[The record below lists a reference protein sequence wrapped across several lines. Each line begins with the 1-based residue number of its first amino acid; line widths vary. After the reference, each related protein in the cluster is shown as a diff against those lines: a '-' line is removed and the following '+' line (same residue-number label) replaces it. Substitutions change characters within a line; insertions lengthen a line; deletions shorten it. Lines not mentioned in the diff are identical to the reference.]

1 MLDIKFIREN
11 PDAVRENIKKKFQDA
26 KLPLVDEVLD
36 LDSKRRAAIAEADQ
50 LRSNRNTLSKQIGML
65 MGQAKKDPAKLAE
78 AEAVKQQVKE
88 QADRLAELEKQE
100 TALEEKLPCT
110 VQEDGALVFGAKM
123 LAEMLSRL
131 PQDTVQLC
139 RAENQGRMTL
149 RSGDACY
156 EVDVWER
163 GAFPK
168 PDLPFPED
176 TVKLSGIPAMA
187 QHTVFATAQDNSKPL
202 LKCVNL
208 MFTSTGLRAAGS
220 NGNCIVTARGDNQST
235 GDVSLLIPAASLGK
249 LSNMCQDKDEF
260 RVGTTGKSIV
270 FFREN
275 FLFSARLM
283 EGGYIDTDQLVGSIR
298 NAFTVLTDIH
308 DMRAA
313 LSSVLSI
320 GTGNR
325 VKLSFQDQRL
335 VFQCAGDCVSASA
348 PIEVIA
354 LTGTPAGDYWFNAKQ
369 LVTCLKALSGT
380 VTLGIA
386 QGGMLTL
393 ATQDAYYLQNAM
405 RPEAQKKTQKAAQP
419 AAAKAA

>member
-1 MLDIKFIREN
+1 
-11 PDAVRENIKKKFQDA
+11 
-26 KLPLVDEVLD
+26 
-36 LDSKRRAAIAEADQ
+36 
-50 LRSNRNTLSKQIGML
+50 
-65 MGQAKKDPAKLAE
+65 
-78 AEAVKQQVKE
+78 
-88 QADRLAELEKQE
+88 
-100 TALEEKLPCT
+100 
-110 VQEDGALVFGAKM
+110 
-123 LAEMLSRL
+123 
-131 PQDTVQLC
+131 
-139 RAENQGRMTL
+139 
-149 RSGDACY
+149 
-156 EVDVWER
+156 
-163 GAFPK
+163 
-168 PDLPFPED
+168 
-176 TVKLSGIPAMA
+176 MA

-335 VFQCAGDCVSASA
+335 VFQCTGDCVSASV

-354 LTGTPAGDYWFNAKQ
+354 LTGTPARDYWFNAKQ

-419 AAAKAA
+419 AAAKAAYEGHTDLAPYEFFECCNEKSDDEILGAAVQHYDVVEIDDGIKPAFFYKTEHGYELLFSFDAKTAKKNIMEEID

>member
-1 MLDIKFIREN
+1 MNITINRAEMLC
-11 PDAVRENIKKKFQDA
+11 AV
-26 KLPLVDEVLD
+26 
-36 LDSKRRAAIAEADQ
+36 KRASAIAPADSPLDVLRGVLLEADAA
-50 LRSNRNTLSKQIGML
+50 SG
-65 MGQAKKDPAKLAE
+65 KLT
-78 AEAVKQQVKE
+78 VTSTN
-88 QADRLAELEKQE
+88 LEV
-100 TALEEKLPCT
+100 TLEEKLPCS
-110 VQEDGALVFGAKM
+110 VREDGALVFSAKM

-131 PQDTVQLC
+131 PLDTVQIC
-139 RAENQGRMTL
+139 RAENRGRMKL
-149 RSGDACY
+149 QSDNACY
-156 EVDVWER
+156 EVDVWDR

-168 PDLPFPED
+168 PEIPFPED
-176 TVKLSGIPAMA
+176 TIKLSGIPAMA
-187 QHTVFATAQDNSKPL
+187 QHTVFATAQDNGKPL

-220 NGNCIVTARGDNQST
+220 NGNCIVTAKGDHQST

-283 EGGYIDTDQLVGSIR
+283 EGGYIDTERLVGSIR
-298 NAFTVLTDIH
+298 NAFTVLTDIQ

-313 LSSVLSI
+313 LSSVLTVGSS
-320 GTGNR
+320 GR

-335 VFQCAGDCVSASA
+335 VFHCSGDYGSAST
-348 PIEVIA
+348 PIETIA
-354 LTGTPAGDYWFNAKQ
+354 LTGAPAGDYWFNAKQ

-405 RPEAQKKTQKAAQP
+405 RPETQKKPQKTVKS

>member
-1 MLDIKFIREN
+1 MKTSCRSSTLLRKGGDYLNVTINRAEMLSAIK
-11 PDAVRENIKKKFQDA
+11 
-26 KLPLVDEVLD
+26 
-36 LDSKRRAAIAEADQ
+36 RASAIAPADSPLDV
-50 LRSNRNTLSKQIGML
+50 LRG
-65 MGQAKKDPAKLAE
+65 
-78 AEAVKQQVKE
+78 
-88 QADRLAELEKQE
+88 
-100 TALEEKLPCT
+100 PCT

-283 EGGYIDTDQLVGSIR
+283 EGGYIGHGS
-298 NAFTVLTDIH
+298 
-308 DMRAA
+308 
-313 LSSVLSI
+313 
-320 GTGNR
+320 
-325 VKLSFQDQRL
+325 
-335 VFQCAGDCVSASA
+335 SA
-348 PIEVIA
+348 EHH
-354 LTGTPAGDYWFNAKQ
+354 
-369 LVTCLKALSGT
+369 
-380 VTLGIA
+380 
-386 QGGMLTL
+386 
-393 ATQDAYYLQNAM
+393 
-405 RPEAQKKTQKAAQP
+405 
-419 AAAKAA
+419 

>member
-1 MLDIKFIREN
+1 MYADG
-11 PDAVRENIKKKFQDA
+11 
-26 KLPLVDEVLD
+26 DE
-36 LDSKRRAAIAEADQ
+36 
-50 LRSNRNTLSKQIGML
+50 
-65 MGQAKKDPAKLAE
+65 
-78 AEAVKQQVKE
+78 
-88 QADRLAELEKQE
+88 
-100 TALEEKLPCT
+100 
-110 VQEDGALVFGAKM
+110 
-123 LAEMLSRL
+123 
-131 PQDTVQLC
+131 
-139 RAENQGRMTL
+139 
-149 RSGDACY
+149 
-156 EVDVWER
+156 
-163 GAFPK
+163 
-168 PDLPFPED
+168 
-176 TVKLSGIPAMA
+176 
-187 QHTVFATAQDNSKPL
+187 
-202 LKCVNL
+202 
-208 MFTSTGLRAAGS
+208 
-220 NGNCIVTARGDNQST
+220 
-235 GDVSLLIPAASLGK
+235 
-249 LSNMCQDKDEF
+249 
-260 RVGTTGKSIV
+260 
-270 FFREN
+270 
-275 FLFSARLM
+275 
-283 EGGYIDTDQLVGSIR
+283 YIDTDQLVGSIR

>member
-1 MLDIKFIREN
+1 MNITINRAEMLCAIK
-11 PDAVRENIKKKFQDA
+11 
-26 KLPLVDEVLD
+26 
-36 LDSKRRAAIAEADQ
+36 RASAIAPADSPLDVLRGVLLEADAA
-50 LRSNRNTLSKQIGML
+50 SG
-65 MGQAKKDPAKLAE
+65 KLT
-78 AEAVKQQVKE
+78 VTSTN
-88 QADRLAELEKQE
+88 LEV
-100 TALEEKLPCT
+100 TLEEKLPCS
-110 VQEDGALVFGAKM
+110 VQEEGALVFSAKM

-131 PQDTVQLC
+131 PLDTVQIC
-139 RAENQGRMTL
+139 RAENRGRMRL
-149 RSGDACY
+149 QSDNACY
-156 EVDVWER
+156 EVDVWDR

-168 PDLPFPED
+168 PEIPFPED
-176 TVKLSGIPAMA
+176 TIKLSGIPAMA
-187 QHTVFATAQDNSKPL
+187 QHTVFATAQDNGKPL

-220 NGNCIVTARGDNQST
+220 NGNCIVTAKGDHQST

-283 EGGYIDTDQLVGSIR
+283 EGGYIDTERLVGSIR
-298 NAFTVLTDIH
+298 NAFTVLTDIQ

-313 LSSVLSI
+313 LSSVLTVGS
-320 GTGNR
+320 GNR

-335 VFQCAGDCVSASA
+335 VFHCSGDFGSAST
-348 PIEVIA
+348 PIEIIA
-354 LTGTPAGDYWFNAKQ
+354 LTGAPAGDYWFNAKQ
-369 LVTCLKALSGT
+369 LTTCLKALSGT

-405 RPEAQKKTQKAAQP
+405 RAETQKKPQKAVKP

>member
-1 MLDIKFIREN
+1 
-11 PDAVRENIKKKFQDA
+11 
-26 KLPLVDEVLD
+26 
-36 LDSKRRAAIAEADQ
+36 
-50 LRSNRNTLSKQIGML
+50 
-65 MGQAKKDPAKLAE
+65 
-78 AEAVKQQVKE
+78 
-88 QADRLAELEKQE
+88 
-100 TALEEKLPCT
+100 
-110 VQEDGALVFGAKM
+110 
-123 LAEMLSRL
+123 
-131 PQDTVQLC
+131 
-139 RAENQGRMTL
+139 
-149 RSGDACY
+149 
-156 EVDVWER
+156 
-163 GAFPK
+163 
-168 PDLPFPED
+168 
-176 TVKLSGIPAMA
+176 
-187 QHTVFATAQDNSKPL
+187 
-202 LKCVNL
+202 
-208 MFTSTGLRAAGS
+208 
-220 NGNCIVTARGDNQST
+220 
-235 GDVSLLIPAASLGK
+235 
-249 LSNMCQDKDEF
+249 
-260 RVGTTGKSIV
+260 
-270 FFREN
+270 
-275 FLFSARLM
+275 M

-354 LTGTPAGDYWFNAKQ
+354 LTGAPAGDYWFNAKQ

-419 AAAKAA
+419 AAAKAAYLQEEFPELRYSPERARKILLAWFGTFREKEADTKC